1 MEWLTTVSAIILLVL
16 LRVVLPVAVT
26 ITIIYVF
33 KRLDERW
40 KREADLVNADFVKV
54 GNIGCWEINQCPTEQ
69 RASCKAYNNPD
80 KPCWQVFRD
89 KNGRL
94 QERCIGCDIFHQAPV
109 PLTA

>member
-1 MEWLTTVSAIILLVL
+1 MDWLTPVSAIILLVL
-16 LRVVLPVAVT
+16 LRVALPIAVT
-26 ITIIYVF
+26 VIFILVF

-40 KREADLVNADFVKV
+40 KREADLGDGKLAQV
-54 GNIGCWEINQCPTEQ
+54 GNVGCWEINKCPAAQ
-69 RASCKAYNNPD
+69 RAKCEAYNSPD

-94 QERCIGCDIFHQAPV
+94 QERCIGCDIFRHAPV